1 MSLSRHYQ
9 TKNAHYAG
17 PGENLAMC
25 TIGGQQGPFG
35 YVPSLPIGNW
45 YAPFWIDGGFHCP
58 ASTEATLTVTN
69 SGTIGI
75 AGGGLALVSGAANTN
90 NTTMQLL
97 RSFTVTAGKRAT
109 MFWRQNFTNIAK
121 GKAANGFYLAGA
133 DPIGT
138 IPVEGA
144 WFEKST
150 AGTGPITARTSH
162 LSTPT
167 TSATLQT
174 AVNSVDLDFCILIN
188 GVTNVQFWTKL
199 ATAESWGN
207 PTTSSTNL
215 PAAAQV
221 LRPAF
226 NITAT
231 DGNALTTTFPLYG
244 FSFEY

>member
-45 YAPFWIDGGFHCP
+45 YAPFIIEAFRCP
-58 ASTEATLTVTN
+58 ASSDSTQTTTN
-69 SGTIGI
+69 SGTIGM
-75 AGGGLALVSGAANTN
+75 AAGGLALVSGASNTN
-90 NTTMQLL
+90 NTTLQML
-97 RSFTVTAGKRAT
+97 RAFTVTAGKRAT
-109 MFWRQNFTNIAK
+109 MFWRQNMTNIAK
-121 GKAANGFYLAGA
+121 GKAANGFFLTGA

-144 WFEKST
+144 WFEKTT
-150 AGTGPITARTSH
+150 AGTGAITARTTH
-162 LSTPT
+162 TSTAT
-167 TSATLQT
+167 TSAALQT
-174 AVNSVDLDFCILIN
+174 AVNSTDIDFCILIN

-215 PAAAQV
+215 PAATQV
-221 LRPAF
+221 LRPSF

-231 DGNALTTTFPLYG
+231 DANALTTTFPLWG
-244 FSFEY
+244 FSMEY